1 MTKPLDAEGHE
12 MDPFLTD
19 NIAQNQST
27 NAVGTRC
34 GCKLKIQLISKQ
46 LSRASTG
53 LLEVDNEVDTYG
65 GEKDN
70 VRAKWYIGMDGKTY
84 PTHEPEVL
92 QDGWNLGFLAGL
104 SSSLQFHGPKKMQH
118 DLRLEDKHSPEN
130 RSYRYP
136 DPSQV
141 QDRNHLPTI
150 PQNTPIR
157 TSNPNSALAR
167 LPRPLKKEDLNNLRK
182 NFGKKE
188 EGDKSWKMLT
198 RCNYFDSFL
207 QYYERPALPAHG
219 PSETWQTQRS
229 TLIRAL
235 SPTDT
240 KLLLDFIDAVVEFQ
254 ATAAASDST
263 FPNDSMSEEN
273 KEDVSAEGLH
283 YNEEQSDT
291 PLIKRSLEK
300 ENCDTGEV
308 EGAQDQR
315 LQKRLRTSA
324 STASGTTT
332 TDNAAKL
339 RPTSRNQQ
347 YRGQGQLVFAN
358 YKAANQYLARK
369 GSLSILDAANKYFTT
384 EGLETIRMAGF
395 SGVRS
400 SDSTIPARYH
410 GKQTASVAHEQIPNT
425 WTPIYRNY
433 GSHGRSGGNALSKA
447 GIYNNPPTNLDGPGY
462 WFDGS
467 YEGQNFAAAS
477 QPGLRNSLP
486 TDMGTPSPLN
496 YRGYEDHA
504 SPGMSPAVFSND
516 SPKSMGASTYGAE
529 GIHEDQSLAAT
540 SRPELNDDTP
550 SDTDSSGVRGP
561 GRGVVSETK

>member
-167 LPRPLKKEDLNNLRK
+167 LPRPLKKEDLNGLRK

-207 QYYERPALPAHG
+207 KYYERPALPSHG
-219 PSETWQTQRS
+219 PSETWQTRE
-229 TLIRAL
+229 A
-235 SPTDT
+235 P
-240 KLLLDFIDAVVEFQ
+240 
-254 ATAAASDST
+254 
-263 FPNDSMSEEN
+263 
-273 KEDVSAEGLH
+273 
-283 YNEEQSDT
+283 
-291 PLIKRSLEK
+291 
-300 ENCDTGEV
+300 
-308 EGAQDQR
+308 
-315 LQKRLRTSA
+315 
-324 STASGTTT
+324 
-332 TDNAAKL
+332 
-339 RPTSRNQQ
+339 
-347 YRGQGQLVFAN
+347 
-358 YKAANQYLARK
+358 
-369 GSLSILDAANKYFTT
+369 
-384 EGLETIRMAGF
+384 
-395 SGVRS
+395 
-400 SDSTIPARYH
+400 
-410 GKQTASVAHEQIPNT
+410 
-425 WTPIYRNY
+425 
-433 GSHGRSGGNALSKA
+433 
-447 GIYNNPPTNLDGPGY
+447 
-462 WFDGS
+462 
-467 YEGQNFAAAS
+467 
-477 QPGLRNSLP
+477 
-486 TDMGTPSPLN
+486 
-496 YRGYEDHA
+496 
-504 SPGMSPAVFSND
+504 
-516 SPKSMGASTYGAE
+516 
-529 GIHEDQSLAAT
+529 
-540 SRPELNDDTP
+540 
-550 SDTDSSGVRGP
+550 
-561 GRGVVSETK
+561 